1 MAVKMLYRGPSSR
14 LENLIEKIQATKEIG
29 TSDIYSTQTSS
40 NYSPSVSD
48 GTLTPNSLQNHEH
61 ITPHLAHLQTI
72 PYFPQQRSDGSVNQ
86 NENQGKRV
94 NIDGNE
100 MEGNE
105 DAKPTENSSA
115 KTLNTTKLEES
126 NGNSNIQ
133 HKRQVRLHRQH
144 LYHHGEYH
152 TAKLVTKL
160 RKIERVET
168 KFDKLTGDGI
178 KGSNVDGSYQ
188 CQFCEKSFPRLGYLK
203 KHEQSHAEHL
213 PFKCEYCARLFKHKR
228 SRDRHTKL
236 HTGDRRYRCP
246 HCEAAFSRSDHLKIH
261 MKTHD
266 NQKPFQCTVCNRGYN
281 TAAALTSH
289 MQNHKKQAAILS
301 AGRNPQALNYSP
313 RSSGS
318 VSSGGSLPKRSY
330 GASLIT
336 GISKTNRMDH
346 PKRPSTVNLLTCN
359 YCSKSKFISIEQFNE
374 HISSNHSNDLFSV
387 KKPAPQ
393 LAISNA
399 ISEINPFQL
408 SCEYCT
414 REFGNLPALFQ
425 HIRLAHVDRLASPNS
440 YFEHFNRLAACGTF
454 SPRLVS
460 DKTVEREG
468 ITVNESNIKLEP
480 LLPSANVHAEKQED
494 EPTDL
499 SQNNRRSSTAL
510 QMPEESLQPDM
521 FFCNQCNAGLPD
533 FDTFRNHLKTHI
545 TQDVNLI
552 CHHCG
557 LALQEQSEHE
567 RHVISHYLITSSE
580 YICAGNKCDKSHS
593 KPEELQDHMFEQH
606 AIPMFKCS
614 VCSELFESKM
624 AIQMH
629 FACTHSIETKIF
641 RCSACMEIFR
651 SENEFSTHVKSH
663 HPGLNR
669 PTPNSL
675 QCMFCRTICSNELEM
690 HFHLAAHA
698 RQFQCP
704 SCPETF
710 HVEFLLD
717 RHMQN
722 HHTDNNREA
731 LSSNGTYEEV
741 STSSN
746 MPSQMNSPYMNSL
759 INKAPLMNIS
769 SQNNNTSILDYN
781 IAFAAHLNKRIFPGP
796 HEAAT
801 TLTNGKFYNAL
812 QVDTDTVKHPDLMY
826 GLSGRYF
833 DTSRTLIEMY
843 AHRRMEK
850 PKTVEN
856 YYNRTKQQHLKSQT
870 DSNRIRSPVESIIP
884 TPISSNSSKGY
895 SCDICERNDFR
906 SEGEVNSHRKIVH
919 NIKTGVSLRCAYCS
933 GNFKSRTELE
943 HHMRTCH
950 NSTGKHKCL
959 ICDEIFPSPAILAEH
974 KLQHSK
980 VGQSG
985 KCSHCSKPLDDVAAF
1000 KAHLSEHNIESQLP
1014 MQCICCRQS
1023 LHSDFEI
1030 SLHAQFHT
1038 KSSNVPESVCALC
1051 LESIPN
1057 PINGEAKVC
1066 DKCCRKHKLG
1076 SHFQG
1081 QRLRNVPYEP
1091 ISEACQSTMKVES
1104 RCNICKLIL
1113 PCTQKL
1119 QEHLVEHTFA
1129 GCEERGF
1136 NCYICS
1142 AVFTAPSGLLSH
1154 MHEHGLQS
1162 RPYDCNLCSEKFFF
1176 RTELEHHLLS
1186 HEKRQLL
1193 ESKNKEKCE
1202 NKFSFLKEVDN
1213 SASHLTEVKREI
1225 FPVNDKIIA
1234 GEEDEYIEIEKVT
1247 DVHQTYN
1254 NAKQTFVTHKEGL
1267 PMEELNQ
1274 NCAEENRI

>member
-29 TSDIYSTQTSS
+29 TADMYSTHTSS

-48 GTLTPNSLQNHEH
+48 GTLTPNSLKSHEH
-61 ITPHLAHLQTI
+61 TMPYLANLQTMQ
-72 PYFPQQRSDGSVNQ
+72 YFPQHADVSR
-86 NENQGKRV
+86 NENQTKQV

-100 MEGNE
+100 VGGKGDGKTNE
-105 DAKPTENSSA
+105 KSSVE
-115 KTLNTTKLEES
+115 TLDITKLEE
-126 NGNSNIQ
+126 GNVIADIQ
-133 HKRQVRLHRQH
+133 HKRQARFHRQH
-144 LYHHGEYH
+144 LYHHGEYNSE
-152 TAKLVTKL
+152 KLVTKL
-160 RKIERVET
+160 RKIERVAS

-178 KGSNVDGSYQ
+178 KGSSVDGSYQ

-289 MQNHKKQAAILS
+289 MQNHKKQAAILA
-301 AGRNPQALNYSP
+301 AGGNPQSLNYSP
-313 RSSGS
+313 RSNGS
-318 VSSGGSLPKRSY
+318 VSSGGSFHKRRY
-330 GASLIT
+330 GTSLAPAD
-336 GISKTNRMDH
+336 SKTNRLDQ
-346 PKRPSTVNLLTCN
+346 PKRPRTVNQLTCN
-359 YCSKSKFISIEQFNE
+359 YCTNSEFKTIEQLNE
-374 HISSNHSNDLFSV
+374 HIHSKHDQDVFSP
-387 KKPAPQ
+387 KKQTPQ
-393 LAISNA
+393 LSASNTISDM
-399 ISEINPFQL
+399 NPFKL
-408 SCEYCT
+408 HCEYCT
-414 REFGNLPALFQ
+414 MQFGNLPALFQ

-440 YFEHFNRLAACGTF
+440 YFEHFNRLAASGTF

-460 DKTVEREG
+460 DKPVVREDNV
-468 ITVNESNIKLEP
+468 TNVSNIKLEQH
-480 LLPSANVHAEKQED
+480 LPTGSVHAEKQED

-499 SQNNRRSSTAL
+499 SQNKRRSTTPVPL
-510 QMPEESLQPDM
+510 PEESPQPDM

-533 FDTFRNHLKTHI
+533 FDKFRNHLKTHI
-545 TQDVNLI
+545 TQDINLI

-557 LALQEQSEHE
+557 LASQEQSEHE

-580 YICAGNKCDKSHS
+580 YNCAGNKCDKSLS
-593 KPEELQDHMFEQH
+593 KPEELQAHMLEQH
-606 AIPMFKCS
+606 AIPMFKCAI
-614 VCSELFESKM
+614 CSELLESKM
-624 AIQMH
+624 AIQLH

-641 RCSACMEIFR
+641 RCSACMAECR
-651 SENEFSTHVKSH
+651 SENEFSVHVKSH
-663 HPGLNR
+663 HPGLNG
-669 PTPNSL
+669 PIPNSL
-675 QCMFCRTICSNELEM
+675 QCMFCRTVCSNELEM

-722 HHTDNNREA
+722 HHTGNNRSTLPSKA
-731 LSSNGTYEEV
+731 AYEEV
-741 STSSN
+741 STPSN
-746 MPSQMNSPYMNSL
+746 MPSQMNTLYMNAL
-759 INKAPLMNIS
+759 ISKTPQMPVSA
-769 SQNNNTSILDYN
+769 QNNNTSVLDYN
-781 IAFAAHLNKRIFPGP
+781 TAFAAHLNKSLLPGP
-796 HEAAT
+796 NAVAT
-801 TLTNGKFYNAL
+801 ILTDDKFYNSL
-812 QVDTDTVKHPDLMY
+812 QVDTGTVKHPGLMY
-826 GLSGRYF
+826 GLSRRYF

-843 AHRRMEK
+843 AQQRIEK
-850 PKTVEN
+850 PTIAEN
-856 YYNRTKQQHLKSQT
+856 YYSSPKAQHLKSQAEL
-870 DSNRIRSPVESIIP
+870 NQVRSSVESNNP
-884 TPISSNSSKGY
+884 TTVVSNSSMGY

-919 NIKTGVSLRCAYCS
+919 NMKTGVSLRCAYCS
-933 GNFKSRTELE
+933 GNFKSRSELE
-943 HHMRTCH
+943 HHMKTCH

-985 KCSHCSKPLDDVAAF
+985 KCSHCSKPLDDIVAF
-1000 KAHLSEHNIESQLP
+1000 KAHLSEHNNESQLP

-1038 KSSNVPESVCALC
+1038 KSSNNLESVCALC

-1076 SHFQG
+1076 VK
-1081 QRLRNVPYEP
+1081 RLRNDLYERAP
-1091 ISEACQSTMKVES
+1091 ESCRSTLKLES

-1113 PCTQKL
+1113 PRPQKL

-1162 RPYDCNLCSEKFFF
+1162 RPYDCNLCSDKFFF
-1176 RTELEHHLLS
+1176 RAELEHHLLT
-1186 HEKRQLL
+1186 HEKQESLL
-1193 ESKNKEKCE
+1193 VESKNKEKS
-1202 NKFSFLKEVDN
+1202 KDKLSFLKADDN
-1213 SASHLTEVKREI
+1213 SASYLTEVKKEI
-1225 FPVNDKIIA
+1225 LPVDDKNTA
-1234 GEEDEYIEIEKVT
+1234 GEEDEYIEIENVT
-1247 DVHQTYN
+1247 DVQHAYN
-1254 NAKQTFVTHKEGL
+1254 NPQPTYATYKEGL
-1267 PMEELNQ
+1267 PMAEL
-1274 NCAEENRI
+1274 E